1 MAILFGLSPVVL
13 FRADPGRRGI
23 VPLATMGLALA
34 LALATTG
41 TSASV
46 LTSVHEAA
54 WCAASI
60 LMLDL
65 ALPRRIRP
73 ALRYAPLAGVGAL
86 AMVLILTSAPRL
98 DWFAR
103 WGLETV
109 PLALPPALLV
119 ASGILHNV
127 SLARRGRPIEG
138 LVIDLGFVGLAVMV
152 GFAWFGPGSIESTFA
167 LEAGAAVLLWLGHL
181 GWLDVRWRAL
191 HRVGFPFVASC
202 CIAFVG
208 AVAFAPSVPTG
219 GWLFGAA
226 AVSFCVLWW
235 LTYRALDA
243 IAVRWV
249 WGGSKGLADS
259 LREAEQAIPVGG
271 TIEEIGAGVLCAI
284 RRHFG
289 HEAEALQL
297 FTLKPPLRVDLDAA
311 GNPRLKSAEPPPSI
325 ELAVTVHRR
334 QTILDLVELRG
345 RMVREPDVRDLA
357 AAMGQAG
364 IGCALPCMHLDEVE
378 ALLLLPL
385 AGRDHPLSRLE
396 LDELGRLG
404 AALGSASSTALAG
417 RRAQSH
423 INELSSLR
431 KEAEDR
437 IAVLEGELAQLR
449 SQCDFLG
456 RALAEDRS
464 LHVAYSASMRQ
475 VQTRAITLAPVDDPV
490 LLVAPPGAP
499 SLSVSRFIHDRGP
512 RWEAPFVAADC
523 SSVPRHQLLEHL
535 MGSRSE
541 HRTGWLESASHGT
554 LFIRD
559 LPAFPREAQVAL
571 ASALASGVAQPVD
584 AEAPY
589 PVHARII
596 ATSRLALEQLSE
608 RDALDFRLAELFASS
623 TLDIPPLRH
632 RRDDLTSLVLLAIDR
647 ACRVLGR
654 EPVGVER
661 DAMQALLRHDWPG
674 DVAELEFIIESAVA
688 RVEGSK
694 IGFADLPPL
703 AWPKGTDDG
712 DFLSGTYAEVEH
724 RLLDRALR
732 RAGGNKSEAAR
743 MLGLKRTTFLDKLR
757 RHSVEHSPASRSA
770 LG

>member
-1 MAILFGLSPVVL
+1 MAILFSLSPVVL
-13 FRADPGRRGI
+13 LRADPARKGI
-23 VPLATMGLALA
+23 VRLAMIGLALA

-41 TSASV
+41 TSASA
-46 LTSVHEAA
+46 LASVHQAA

-60 LMLDL
+60 LTLDL

-73 ALRYAPLAGVGAL
+73 VLRYTPLPGVGAL
-86 AMVLILTSAPRL
+86 ALVLVLASAPRF

-109 PLALPPALLV
+109 PLSLPPALLV
-119 ASGILHNV
+119 AAGILHHV

-138 LVIDLGFVGLAVMV
+138 LVIDLAFVGLTVAV
-152 GFAWFGPGSIESTFA
+152 GFAWFGRGSEESAFA

-191 HRVGFPFVASC
+191 HRIGIPFVVSC
-202 CIAFVG
+202 FIAFVA
-208 AVAFAPSVPTG
+208 AVAFEPSLPAG

-235 LTYRALDA
+235 LTYRALNA

-259 LREAEQAIPVGG
+259 LCEAEHAIPAGG
-271 TIEEIGAGVLCAI
+271 TIEEIGASVLGAI
-284 RRHFG
+284 RKHFG
-289 HEAEALQL
+289 QEAEALQL

-311 GNPRLKSAEPPPSI
+311 GNPRMKSAEPPPSI
-325 ELAVTVHRR
+325 ALAATVRR
-334 QTILDLVELRG
+334 RHTILDLVELRG

-357 AAMGQAG
+357 CTMARAG
-364 IGCALPCMHLDEVE
+364 IGCVLPCMHLDEVE

-385 AGRDHPLSRLE
+385 AGRDEPLSRLE
-396 LDELGRLG
+396 LDGLSRLG
-404 AALGSASSTALAG
+404 AAVGSASSTALTG

-431 KEAEDR
+431 REAEER

-449 SQCDFLG
+449 NQCDFLG
-456 RALAEDRS
+456 RTLAEDRS
-464 LHVAYSASMRQ
+464 LHVAYSASMRE
-475 VQTRAITLAPVDDPV
+475 VQTQAITIAPTDDPV

-512 RWEAPFVAADC
+512 RWEAPFVVADC
-523 SSVPRHQLLEHL
+523 SSVPREQLMEHL
-535 MGSRSE
+535 VGSHAER
-541 HRTGWLESASHGT
+541 RTGWLESASHGT
-554 LFIRD
+554 LFLRD
-559 LPAFPREAQVAL
+559 LPALPREAQVAL
-571 ASALASGVAQPVD
+571 ASALASGVARTVD
-584 AEAPY
+584 EETSY
-589 PVHARII
+589 PVHSRII
-596 ATSRLALEQLSE
+596 ATSRLALEQLSK
-608 RDALDFRLAELFASS
+608 RDALDFSLAERFANS
-623 TLDIPPLRH
+623 TLSIPPLRH

-647 ACRVLGR
+647 ACRVFGR
-654 EPVGVER
+654 EPVGLEGE
-661 DAMQALLRHDWPG
+661 AMQALLRHDWPG

-688 RVEGSK
+688 RVQGSK

-703 AWPKGTDDG
+703 AWPNGTGDG
-712 DFLSGTYAEVEH
+712 DSLSGTYAEVEH

-757 RHSVEHSPASRSA
+757 RHDAEDGPASRSA